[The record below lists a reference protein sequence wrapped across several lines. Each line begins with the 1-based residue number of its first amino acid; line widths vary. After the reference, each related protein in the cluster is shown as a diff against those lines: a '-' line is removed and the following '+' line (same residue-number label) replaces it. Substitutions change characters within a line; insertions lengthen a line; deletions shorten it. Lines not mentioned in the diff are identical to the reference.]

1 MRHTLEVTAAA
12 SALATQRSSSCS
24 AATVYC
30 HIDFSRSLW
39 SDSNSTTSSTP
50 GPTTATTEKEQS
62 MSGGAKEGPVAPL
75 SARHQ
80 VALMNSR
87 MCLAIAVVWTIFDLW

>member
-1 MRHTLEVTAAA
+1 
-12 SALATQRSSSCS
+12 
-24 AATVYC
+24 
-30 HIDFSRSLW
+30 
-39 SDSNSTTSSTP
+39 
-50 GPTTATTEKEQS
+50 